1 MKRTTSQSGLTS
13 IPRNNLATSSD
24 VRSSTKIQTEMN
36 SERGKRSLLQ
46 RRPTRTLTLKMSSIC
61 WYSRV
66 LLLSQ
71 Q

>member
-46 RRPTRTLTLKMSSIC
+46 RRPIRTLTLKMSSIC

>member
-46 RRPTRTLTLKMSSIC
+46 RRPIKILTLKMSSIC